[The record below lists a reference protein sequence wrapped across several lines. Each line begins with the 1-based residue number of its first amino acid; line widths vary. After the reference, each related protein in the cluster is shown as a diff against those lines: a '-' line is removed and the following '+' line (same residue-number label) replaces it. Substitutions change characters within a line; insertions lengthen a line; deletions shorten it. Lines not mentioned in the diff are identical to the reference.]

1 MPVVVCRLW
10 KLRPLSVPTTY
21 NMSRSILTEAELHL
35 LLILAS
41 ATCLKPLLQPFH
53 SGTYNATNVN
63 LAATGYTNRPKPDG
77 SKHNKST
84 YELTEISS
92 TLSRLR
98 NAATFGLR
106 DDASDEIDLV
116 QSHHAPLNIL
126 VMRPDQ
132 GESWSK
138 AVAGPEAKRVSAR
151 NEHSI
156 AATRTWTVT
165 HRDRDSSTSRT
176 HSSL

>member
-1 MPVVVCRLW
+1 VPVIACRLW
-10 KLRPLSVPTTY
+10 KLHPPSVPTTY
-21 NMSRSILTEAELHL
+21 NISGNILTEVELHL

-53 SGTYNATNVN
+53 SGTHNATNVN
-63 LAATGYTNRPKPDG
+63 LTATGYTNRPKPDS
-77 SKHNKST
+77 SKHKSA

-98 NAATFGLR
+98 NAAKFDPR
-106 DDASDEIDLV
+106 DDASDETDLV
-116 QSHHAPLNIL
+116 QSHHDHSNALA
-126 VMRPDQ
+126 MRPDQ

-138 AVAGPEAKRVSAR
+138 AVAGPEAKRVPAR

-165 HRDRDSSTSRT
+165 HGDRDSSSSRT
-176 HSSL
+176 RSSM

>member
-1 MPVVVCRLW
+1 LW
-10 KLRPLSVPTTY
+10 QLQPSSVPTTY
-21 NMSRSILTEAELHL
+21 NNSGSILTEAELHL

-41 ATCLKPLLQPFH
+41 TTCLKPLLQPFH
-53 SGTYNATNVN
+53 SGTHNATNVN
-63 LAATGYTNRPKPDG
+63 LTATGYTNRPKPDS
-77 SKHNKST
+77 SKHKST
-84 YELTEISS
+84 YELSEMSS

-98 NAATFGLR
+98 TAAKFDPR

-116 QSHHAPLNIL
+116 QSLYSHANALM
-126 VMRPDQ
+126 MRPDQ

-138 AVAGPEAKRVSAR
+138 AVAGPEVKRVPAR

-165 HRDRDSSTSRT
+165 HGDRDSSSSRT
-176 HSSL
+176 RSSM

>member
-1 MPVVVCRLW
+1 LW
-10 KLRPLSVPTTY
+10 KIHPLSVPTDY
-21 NMSRSILTEAELHL
+21 NIFGSILTEAELHL

-53 SGTYNATNVN
+53 SGTYNATNAN
-63 LAATGYTNRPKPDG
+63 LTATGYTNRLKPDS
-77 SKHNKST
+77 SKHKST

-98 NAATFGLR
+98 NAATFDLR

-116 QSHHAPLNIL
+116 PSHRGHSTTL

-138 AVAGPEAKRVSAR
+138 AVAGTEAKSVQAR
-151 NEHSI
+151 DEHSI

-165 HRDRDSSTSRT
+165 HGDRQSSRIR
-176 HSSL
+176 SSL

>member
-1 MPVVVCRLW
+1 VPVVACRLW
-10 KLRPLSVPTTY
+10 ELHPLSIPTTY
-21 NMSRSILTEAELHL
+21 NISGSILTEAELHL

-41 ATCLKPLLQPFH
+41 ATCLKPFLQPFH
-53 SGTYNATNVN
+53 SGTYSATNVN
-63 LAATGYTNRPKPDG
+63 LTATGYTNRPKPDS
-77 SKHNKST
+77 SKHKSG

-98 NAATFGLR
+98 NAATSDLR

-116 QSHHAPLNIL
+116 QSHHGHSIIL

-138 AVAGPEAKRVSAR
+138 AVAGPEAKRVPAR

-165 HRDRDSSTSRT
+165 HGDWESSSSRT
-176 HSSL
+176 RSSL

>member
-1 MPVVVCRLW
+1 
-10 KLRPLSVPTTY
+10 
-21 NMSRSILTEAELHL
+21 MSGSILTEAELHL
-35 LLILAS
+35 LLILAP

-53 SGTYNATNVN
+53 SGTYNATDIN
-63 LAATGYTNRPKPDG
+63 LTATGYTNRPKPDS
-77 SKHNKST
+77 SKHKPA
-84 YELTEISS
+84 YELMEISS

-98 NAATFGLR
+98 NAANFDLR

-116 QSHHAPLNIL
+116 QSHHGHSNVL

-138 AVAGPEAKRVSAR
+138 AVAGPEAQRVPAR

-165 HRDRDSSTSRT
+165 HGDRGSSTSRT
-176 HSSL
+176 RPSL